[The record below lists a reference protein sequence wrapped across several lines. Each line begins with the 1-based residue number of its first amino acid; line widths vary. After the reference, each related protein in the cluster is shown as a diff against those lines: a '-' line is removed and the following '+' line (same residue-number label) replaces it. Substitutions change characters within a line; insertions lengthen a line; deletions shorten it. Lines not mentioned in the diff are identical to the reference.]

1 MSMSLKQL
9 RPDGPIFIVLPL
21 YFKGGL
27 TTIVNILAQV
37 EKHMS
42 SSTDSTSMDL
52 SEWESVTMDRTQW
65 TMAVRQLED
74 LLELQCLLKM
84 KPANRS
90 PGAIATGEIEPI
102 SVSVKKVQ
110 DGGRGIN
117 GLFDRVEFVCCFF
130 SKFQL
135 NCN

>member
-1 MSMSLKQL
+1 
-9 RPDGPIFIVLPL
+9 
-21 YFKGGL
+21 
-27 TTIVNILAQV
+27 
-37 EKHMS
+37 
-42 SSTDSTSMDL
+42 
-52 SEWESVTMDRTQW
+52 
-65 TMAVRQLED
+65 MAVRQLED

-117 GLFDRVEFVCCFF
+117 GLFDRVEFVCLFF
-130 SKFQL
+130 FFKISAKLQL
-135 NCN
+135 N

>member
-1 MSMSLKQL
+1 
-9 RPDGPIFIVLPL
+9 
-21 YFKGGL
+21 
-27 TTIVNILAQV
+27 
-37 EKHMS
+37 MS

-65 TMAVRQLED
+65 TMVVRQLED

-102 SVSVKKVQ
+102 SVSAKKVQ
-110 DGGRGIN
+110 DGGRGTKS
-117 GLFDRVEFVCCFF
+117 LFNWVGFCFLKIMLKPQYIEERLGFKFCVCL
-130 SKFQL
+130 K
-135 NCN
+135 